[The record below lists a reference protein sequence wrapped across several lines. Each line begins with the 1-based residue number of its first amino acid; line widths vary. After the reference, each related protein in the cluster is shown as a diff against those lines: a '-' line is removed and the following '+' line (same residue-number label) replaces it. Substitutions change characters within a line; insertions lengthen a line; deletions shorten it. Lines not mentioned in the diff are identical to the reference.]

1 MNSKGWKY
9 VARVP
14 PPPPPYDG
22 IKKKSRTERWLA
34 GCRHYQRDDRRDVV
48 VAICALRADLREIDR
63 RRAEP
68 AGQGRTERCSRVRP
82 RPASVRHRRLCSG
95 LDPVGASR
103 LSSSNQSPP
112 AACRS
117 RLLAPS
123 SDELAALP
131 LPLPARRR
139 RRCLAWRYGRSRSR
153 SRAGQTETAAAAALS
168 CGSVVQDWRD
178 DDDDDASAGT
188 PRSSEAALS
197 ASGTSDSSSASLSHL
212 PALISRRGTGR
223 RSALVPGHERGRRRG
238 PAG

>member
-1 MNSKGWKY
+1 MWHVY
-9 VARVP
+9 IP

-34 GCRHYQRDDRRDVV
+34 GCRHYQGDDRRDV

-63 RRAEP
+63 RAEP
-68 AGQGRTERCSRVRP
+68 AGPGGNGTMLARP
-82 RPASVRHRRLCSG
+82 FPPARPASVRHRRLCSG